1 MERKAKQKEKLKRL
15 RKEHLS
21 GKWKAKRKVRY
32 PAATICVISAGA
44 IYIASFPR
52 GGGGGGREGL
62 GTRLGWC
69 YIVYIHV
76 HESW

>member
-32 PAATICVISAGA
+32 PDMCDFGWC
-44 IYIASFPR
+44 YIASFPR
-52 GGGGGGREGL
+52 GGGGGGGEGKAWER
-62 GTRLGWC
+62 G
-69 YIVYIHV
+69 
-76 HESW
+76 